1 MNYLQTQ
8 KTLNNRYFV
17 MRHGESIANQKG
29 LIVSA
34 PENGVPDYCLSA
46 IGRFQLEQSVEANTL
61 LSGVTKIFSS
71 DFKRA
76 RESAEIAHSL
86 LNCKDDV
93 TLSKNLRERF
103 FGDFEMSSN
112 IHYQTV
118 WDNDA
123 VNSGHSIDNVESADA
138 VMERTSSLVLSLEK
152 EYSGKMFLLV
162 SHGDALQILQAAFL
176 KTEASTHRSLPHLQ
190 TAEIRELILAR

>member
-1 MNYLQTQ
+1 MNHLQLI
-8 KTLNNRYFV
+8 KSLNNRYFV
-17 MRHGESIANQKG
+17 MRHGESIANQEG
-29 LIVSA
+29 LIVST
-34 PENGVPDYCLSA
+34 PEKGIDEYGLTNT
-46 IGRFQLEQSVEANTL
+46 GRLQVKQSVYAKTL
-61 LSGVTKIFSS
+61 LSGDSKIISS

-76 RESAEIAHSL
+76 RESAEIAHSVL
-86 LNCKDDV
+86 SCKDDV
-93 TLSKNLRERF
+93 RLSENLRERF

-138 VMERTSSLVLSLEK
+138 VMERTSSLVLSLERDS
-152 EYSGKMFLLV
+152 SGKIFLLV

-176 KTEASTHRSLPHLQ
+176 KAEASTHRSLPHLQ
-190 TAEIRELILAR
+190 TAEIRELILAS

>member
-17 MRHGESIANQKG
+17 MRHGESIANQKD

-34 PENGVPDYCLSA
+34 PENGVTDYGLSA
-46 IGRFQLEQSVEANTL
+46 IGHLQLEQSIKANTL
-61 LSGVTKIFSS
+61 LTADSKIISS

-93 TLSKNLRERF
+93 TLSENLRERF

-123 VNSGHSIDNVESADA
+123 VNSGHRIDNVESADA

-152 EYSGKMFLLV
+152 ECSSKIFLLV

-176 KTEASTHRSLPHLQ
+176 KAAASAASTS
-190 TAEIRELILAR
+190 ASSADS

>member
-93 TLSKNLRERF
+93 TLSENLRERF